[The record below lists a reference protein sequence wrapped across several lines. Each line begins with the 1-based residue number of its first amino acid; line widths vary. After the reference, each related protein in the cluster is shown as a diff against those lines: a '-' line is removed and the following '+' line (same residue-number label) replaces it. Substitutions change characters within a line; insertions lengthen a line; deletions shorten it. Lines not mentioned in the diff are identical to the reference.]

1 MSGGT
6 GTPGFGSLL
15 SGSGAT
21 PYNPQAG
28 TPSTGG
34 AGQPAGGLMGAMG
47 GKGGQGGQQAQIM
60 PAGPGFTPIGS
71 QGKNYPGN
79 SNEAQPFMPG
89 EGGQGVPQQQQSYS
103 ARARELMMNGDPT
116 AAMRML
122 KSGTGMQDTSLSSQ
136 DALNYLKQSG
146 DQSGAQNMLR
156 SSVGLPY
163 QNDQITNY
171 PQQPQY
177 APLAPQGQFNVNQ
190 ASAGALQQ
198 AMQGTQAGMGFQP
211 ERVQPTSYQAERS
224 QASGYM
230 PSSMNSQGYNAQ
242 NAGSQGYNAQNAGS
256 QGYDAQGYSAEKAGS
271 QGFTAADVE
280 SRGYDASQVGPA
292 PVVTAQ
298 SVQAGQLAGK
308 DLGAYANKYENQ
320 VVQQTLSDL
329 ARNRDMTLNQQGA
342 QATAA
347 NAFGGSRQA
356 IADSETQRAFAEQS
370 ARAASGLRQAGF
382 TQAQQMAQQDIGTAQ
397 QAALA
402 NQQANLQADTTTGQ
416 FGQQSSLANQS
427 ALNQAGQFGAAAF
440 NQAAGQRS
448 AQQQA
453 ASQFGA
459 SAANQASLANAAA
472 ANQAA
477 QFSAGAQN
485 QASQF
490 GSAAAN
496 QAGLTNA
503 AAQNQASQFGSAA
516 ANQAALTNAAA
527 QNTAGQFGSAAAN
540 QAAAANMAAQ
550 NQAAQFG
557 AGASNQMSL
566 ANQTAGNQA
575 NQFAA
580 SQGMAAQ
587 LANQSAGLQGN
598 QQRLGAAS
606 QLGGLGQQAFNTGQT
621 IQQNQMQQGLLQQG
635 LQQQLINA
643 AKQQYGGFTGAPMQ
657 SLSAPLAAL
666 GQTPN
671 QSTTTNSQNPGLLS
685 YLQTIGMMCWVA
697 REVYGEDNPKWL
709 QFREWVIGYSPNWFY
724 KAYSKYGEK
733 MAAVVA
739 KVPALKFVIR
749 PFMDAKRKAMGYK

>member
-15 SGSGAT
+15 SGSGAA

-47 GKGGQGGQQAQIM
+47 GKGGNPFAYKMHQA
-60 PAGPGFTPIGS
+60 GD
-71 QGKNYPGN
+71 NN
-79 SNEAQPFMPG
+79 SDWRAQMPG
-89 EGGQGVPQQQQSYS
+89 EGGQGVLQ
-103 ARARELMMNGDPT
+103 
-116 AAMRML
+116 
-122 KSGTGMQDTSLSSQ
+122 
-136 DALNYLKQSG
+136 
-146 DQSGAQNMLR
+146 
-156 SSVGLPY
+156 
-163 QNDQITNY
+163 
-171 PQQPQY
+171 QQPQY

-230 PSSMNSQGYNAQ
+230 PSSMNSQGYNAQGYNAQ

-527 QNTAGQFGSAAAN
+527 QNTAGQFGAAAQNTAGQFGSAAAN

-566 ANQTAGNQA
+566 ANQAAGNQA

-666 GQTPN
+666 GQAKGP
-671 QSTTTNSQNPGLLS
+671 QTTTESQNPGLLS

>member
-6 GTPGFGSLL
+6 GTPGFGTLF
-15 SGSGAT
+15 SGSGAR
-21 PYNPQAG
+21 PYNPTGGA
-28 TPSTGG
+28 PSTGG

-47 GKGGQGGQQAQIM
+47 GKGGQGGQQAQAVVNNN
-60 PAGPGFTPIGS
+60 PDWR
-71 QGKNYPGN
+71 
-79 SNEAQPFMPG
+79 AQMPG
-89 EGGQGVPQQQQSYS
+89 EGGQGVQQQQQSYS

-122 KSGTGMQDTSLSSQ
+122 KSGTGMQDTNLSSQ

-163 QNDQITNY
+163 QNDQ
-171 PQQPQY
+171 QPRY
-177 APLAPQGQFNVNQ
+177 APLPPQGQFNVNQ

-211 ERVQPTSYQAERS
+211 ERAR
-224 QASGYM
+224 AAGYR

-242 NAGSQGYNAQNAGS
+242 
-256 QGYDAQGYSAEKAGS
+256 GYDAERAGS
-271 QGFTAADVE
+271 QGFTAADVAN
-280 SRGYDASQVGPA
+280 RGYDASQVGPA

-308 DLGAYANKYENQ
+308 DLGAYTNPYENQ

-427 ALNQAGQFGAAAF
+427 ALNQASQFGAAAF
-440 NQAAGQRS
+440 NQAQAQQS
-448 AQQQA
+448 AQQQQA
-453 ASQFGA
+453 AQFA
-459 SAANQASLANAAA
+459 AAAANQASLANAAA
-472 ANQAA
+472 ANQA
-477 QFSAGAQN
+477 
-485 QASQF
+485 SQF
-490 GSAAAN
+490 G
-496 QAGLTNA
+496 AG
-503 AAQNQASQFGSAA
+503 
-516 ANQAALTNAAA
+516 A
-527 QNTAGQFGSAAAN
+527 QNTAGQFGASAAN

-566 ANQTAGNQA
+566 ANQ
-575 NQFAA
+575 
-580 SQGMAAQ
+580 
-587 LANQSAGLQGN
+587 SAGLQAN

-621 IQQNQMQQGLLQQG
+621 IQQNQMQQGLLQQAM
-635 LQQQLINA
+635 QQQLIDA

-666 GQTPN
+666 GQAQGP
-671 QSTTTNSQNPGLLS
+671 QTTTKSQNPGLLS
-685 YLQTIGMMCWVA
+685 YLQTGAKILPLLPTCWVA

-724 KAYSKYGEK
+724 NTYNKYGEK
-733 MAAVVA
+733 MAAIVA

-749 PFMDAKRKAMGYK
+749 PFMDAKRKALGYK